1 MINKCDHEIVEQHK
15 KKEMKKI
22 CRKAL
27 TALSNLN
34 LKILTLSVSAE
45 IGKEITLRIT
55 TYEQDGTNCTLD
67 FYSFYEIERIK
78 KMLTGF
84 VLAAKKDDFA
94 IVKSYVDG
102 CRF

>member
-1 MINKCDHEIVEQHK
+1 MINKCDHKIVEQHK

-34 LKILTLSVSAE
+34 LKILTLSVGAE

-55 TYEQDGTNCTLD
+55 TYEQNGTNCTLN
-67 FYSFYEIERIK
+67 FYSFYEIDRIE
-78 KMLTGF
+78 KMLKGF
-84 VLAAKKDDFA
+84 VLAARTDDFT
-94 IVKSYVDG
+94 IVKSYVVG